1 MILNAC
7 FLYVL
12 VQYIFF
18 YIVYFIIDN
27 DEEPSVSASHVA
39 VSDKSECVYFTI

>member
-12 VQYIFF
+12 VQYIFLHSIF
-18 YIVYFIIDN
+18 YHIDN
-27 DEEPSVSASHVA
+27 DEKPSVSASHVA
-39 VSDKSECVYFTI
+39 VSDKSEWVYFTI